1 MTANSPRLAADT
13 ELTLDMFSR
22 AYLALALHYET
33 SHPGEFARAQAM
45 VDAFVEANLRLLA
58 ETNDATQEPGPYGV
72 AARVRT
78 LLADVEKEVAA
89 ISRPSDTTMN

>member
-22 AYLALALHYET
+22 AYLALALHYE
-33 SHPGEFARAQAM
+33 AM